1 MKKLFLL
8 LMTVILT
15 TTCAFAQA
23 GLIKGTVVSAS
34 DNEPLPGASVV
45 APDGQG
51 VATNLDGEFQIRVAE
66 GALLKVSYVGHA
78 AQTVKAAN
86 GMVVKLAEDNQLEEV
101 VVTGYGSAKKLGSFV
116 GAASVVGAA
125 QLENTASTNFV
136 DALQG
141 KVAGL
146 GIFSNT
152 GEPAAAPGNVNIRG
166 YSSLQFDSDPLY
178 ILDGSPVT
186 SSVFTAL
193 NPNDIENIT
202 VLKDAASTA
211 IYGSRAGNGVIV
223 VTTKRGKMGEQAK
236 VTIRAT
242 GGWSAPVQSKI
253 KMMNSKQYL
262 QFRDMMTASYGA
274 TAISDE
280 ARNLINIYGIDTDW
294 QKELVKDNAG
304 TYNLEAA
311 IQGGGEKSNYY
322 LSVGHLDRDGLIAK
336 SALRRENVRASF
348 NADIKPWLRVGFSG
362 NFAYEKYQ
370 SNTTVAASGNF
381 YTNGTIFQSYYMLP
395 YDSPYYYTFNDNG
408 GIEYGDRAIWYKYTH
423 NGVGDANFEAAL
435 NSGSTNQVTVNASIY
450 EEIRPIKG
458 LTLRA
463 QQNVYAYDRRASTAW
478 NAVQDFELPMGG
490 STSWGQYTERLA
502 SESFGRLSQFT
513 YTNTA
518 EYTRQIGDHEFTVLL
533 GQESIINRTNSF
545 GVSTSGQPSNSML
558 LITNGTEVSIDN
570 VSRSIGEYI
579 VNSYFMTADYNFL
592 EKYYVN
598 ASYRRDGCSK
608 FAPQHRWTNFW
619 AAGLMWNA
627 KNESF
632 LQPYTWLEKLQLR
645 ANYGTAGNY
654 SGLGNYAWHGALASG
669 SVTYNGQPTL
679 GLASMSTPD
688 LTWETISQF
697 SLGVNYGMFNNRL
710 YGSVDY
716 YIKDTHDMILDLP
729 YSVTTGWSS
738 GPKNIGSM
746 RNQGVDFVI
755 GSDIYRSRDWYVG
768 VNVNFNYNKNEIT
781 ELFNG
786 EKEYRLDDYGM
797 VYVVGEN
804 SAQLN
809 TVRYVGVDPRDGKCI
824 WLDKNGNE
832 TKVYS
837 DENAVN
843 LGKNYLPSW
852 TGGFGFNASWK
863 GLALR
868 ADFTWA
874 ADKYIYNWAYQQ
886 LASNL
891 SYTVANQSVK
901 MLDTWTPENPNGTMP
916 AITEAIQ
923 GDTRYLENSSYM
935 RMKNLT
941 VSYTFPQKLLSKMYL
956 SDLTF
961 HFTGRN
967 LWTITAD
974 GFTGQDPEYIGN
986 GVRLMYPNTRQFEF
1000 GVEVSF

>member
-15 TTCAFAQA
+15 TTCALAQA

-51 VATNLDGEFQIRVAE
+51 VATNLNGEFSIKVAP
-66 GALLKVSYVGHA
+66 GTILKVSYVGYDVASVPA
-78 AQTVKAAN
+78 AD
-86 GMVVKLAEDNQLEEV
+86 GMIVKLVENNKLDEV
-101 VVTGYGSAKKLGSFV
+101 VVTGYGSAKNLGSFV
-116 GAASVVGAA
+116 GAASVVGAT

-152 GEPAAAPGNVNIRG
+152 GEPSAAPSNVNIRG
-166 YSSLQFDSDPLY
+166 YSSLQFSVDPLY
-178 ILDGSPVT
+178 ILDGAPV
-186 SSVFTAL
+186 SSAVFTAI
-193 NPNDIENIT
+193 NPNDIESIT

-223 VTTKRGKMGEQAK
+223 ITTKRGKMGEQAK
-236 VTIRAT
+236 VTIRASV
-242 GGWSAPVQSKI
+242 GWSAPVQSKI
-253 KMMNSKQYL
+253 EMMDSYQYL
-262 QFRDMMTASYGA
+262 QFRDNMTAAFGS
-274 TAISDE
+274 TPISDQ
-280 ARNLINIYGIDTDW
+280 ARMLITQYGINTDW
-294 QKELVKDNAG
+294 QKELIKDNAG
-304 TYNLEAA
+304 TYNAEAT

-322 LSVGHLDRDGLIAK
+322 LSLGHMDRDGLIAR
-336 SALRRENVRASF
+336 SELRRESLRASF
-348 NADIKPWLRVGFSG
+348 NADVKPWLRVGFSG
-362 NFAYEKYQ
+362 NFAYEKYATN
-370 SNTTVAASGNF
+370 STVAEAGKF
-381 YTNGTIFQSYYMLP
+381 YTNGTVFQSYYMLP
-395 YDSPYYYTFNDNG
+395 YDSPYYYTFNENG
-408 GIEYGDRAIWYKYTH
+408 DIQYGERANWYKYTK
-423 NGVGDANFEAAL
+423 NGTGDANFEADL
-435 NSGSTNQVTVNASIY
+435 NKGSTNQITINASIY
-450 EEIRPIKG
+450 EELRPVKG
-458 LTLRA
+458 LVLRA

-478 NAVQDFELPMGG
+478 HATEDYELPMGG
-490 STSWGQYTERLA
+490 STSWGQYTERLVG
-502 SESFGRLSQFT
+502 ESFGRLTQFT

-518 EYTRQIGDHEFTVLL
+518 EYSRQIGDHEFTVLL

-545 GVSTSGQPSNSML
+545 GVSTAGQPSNLLML
-558 LITNGTEVSIDN
+558 LTNGTEITMSDVTHAT
-570 VSRSIGEYI
+570 GEFV

-598 ASYRRDGCSK
+598 ASFRRDGCSK
-608 FAPQHRWTNFW
+608 FAPRHRWSNFW
-619 AAGLMWNA
+619 AVGGMWDA
-627 KNESF
+627 KKELF
-632 LQPYTWLEKLQLR
+632 LQPLTWLEKLQVR

-654 SGLGNYAWHGALASG
+654 SGLGNYEWRGVLAGG

-679 GLASMSTPD
+679 GLATMSTPD
-688 LTWETISQF
+688 LTWETIKQF
-697 SLGVNYGMFNNRL
+697 SLGINYGMFNNRL
-710 YGSVDY
+710 YGSIDY

-729 YSVTTGWSS
+729 YSATTGWTN

-746 RNQGVDFVI
+746 RNEGVDFVI
-755 GSDIYRSRDWYVG
+755 GSDILHTRDWYVG
-768 VNVNFNYNKNEIT
+768 VNVNFNYNSNKIT

-786 EKEYRLDDYGM
+786 EKEYRLDDYGK

-809 TVRYVGVDPRDGKCI
+809 TVRYVGVDHRDGKCI
-824 WLDKNGNE
+824 WLDKDGNE
-832 TKVYS
+832 TKVY
-837 DENAVN
+837 DANNAVN

-852 TGGFGFNASWK
+852 TGGFGVNASWK

-891 SYTVANQSVK
+891 SYTTSNQSVK
-901 MLDTWTPENPNGTMP
+901 MLDTWTPQNPEGNMP

-941 VSYTFPQKLLSKMYL
+941 VSYSLPQTILKKISI

-961 HFTGRN
+961 RFTGRN
-967 LWTITAD
+967 LWTVTAD
-974 GFTGQDPEYIGN
+974 GFTGQDPEYQGN
-986 GVRLMYPNTRQFEF
+986 GVRLMYPNTRQYEF
-1000 GVEVSF
+1000 GFEVSF